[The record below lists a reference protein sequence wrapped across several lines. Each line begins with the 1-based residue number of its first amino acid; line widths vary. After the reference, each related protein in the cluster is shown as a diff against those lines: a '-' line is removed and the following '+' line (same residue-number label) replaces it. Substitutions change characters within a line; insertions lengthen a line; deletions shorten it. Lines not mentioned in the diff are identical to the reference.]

1 MKIIA
6 KIFAIPAIAVLKIIG
21 ILISI
26 LAKLSCVLAGPFLVF
41 VIGCGIYSAV
51 VRNWRNLMILAVVA
65 AACIVF
71 YLLVGVLLGGIDI
84 AGSRMKKFLRS

>member
-6 KIFAIPAIAVLKIIG
+6 KIFAILKIIG

-41 VIGCGIYSAV
+41 VVGCGIYSAV
-51 VRNWRNLMILAVVA
+51 IRSWRNLMILAVVA